1 MVQSPMEQFL
11 ILPYAS
17 LGMFTITNSTII
29 GFLSVFFTITFFL
42 MAHFEV
48 TLIPKGGQII
58 VESFYTFVLN
68 LVNEGTQKFGQPFFP
83 IMFTT
88 FIFILSCNL
97 FGLVPYSFTVT
108 SHIVVTF
115 GLALALFIGLNIIG
129 IRIHGIE
136 ILGLFLPPGSP
147 LAMVPLLVAIES
159 VLYISR
165 VFSLSIR
172 LFANMVAGHMLLKI
186 IIGFALTLA
195 MVPMPLFFAHLIPV
209 IIVIAIM
216 GLETGVAMLQA
227 FVFTMLLV
235 TYLDN
240 AISLH

>member
-1 MVQSPMEQFL
+1 MEQLL
-11 ILPYAS
+11 ILPYLS
-17 LGMFTITNSTII
+17 FGMFTITNSATIGHI
-29 GFLSVFFTITFFL
+29 SLVFVIIFFL
-42 MAHFEV
+42 MAHFKV
-48 TLIPKGGQII
+48 TLITKGGQII
-58 VESFYTFVLN
+58 AESFYTFILN

-108 SHIVVTF
+108 SHIIVTF
-115 GLALALFIGLNIIG
+115 GLALSLFIGLNLIG
-129 IRIHGIE
+129 IRIHGVE

-147 LAMVPLLVAIES
+147 LPMVPLLVAIES

-195 MVPMPLFFAHLIPV
+195 MLPMPFFLVHLVPV

>member
-83 IMFTT
+83 LMFTT
-88 FIFILSCNL
+88 FIFILTCNL

-115 GLALALFIGLNIIG
+115 GLALAMFVGINIIG
-129 IRIHGIE
+129 ARIHGVE
-136 ILGLFLPPGSP
+136 LLGLFLPPGTALP
-147 LAMVPLLVAIES
+147 LVPMLVAIET
-159 VLYISR
+159 ISYTMR
-165 VFSLSIR
+165 VVSLSVR

-186 IIGFALTLA
+186 IIGF
-195 MVPMPLFFAHLIPV
+195 
-209 IIVIAIM
+209 
-216 GLETGVAMLQA
+216 
-227 FVFTMLLV
+227 
-235 TYLDN
+235 
-240 AISLH
+240 